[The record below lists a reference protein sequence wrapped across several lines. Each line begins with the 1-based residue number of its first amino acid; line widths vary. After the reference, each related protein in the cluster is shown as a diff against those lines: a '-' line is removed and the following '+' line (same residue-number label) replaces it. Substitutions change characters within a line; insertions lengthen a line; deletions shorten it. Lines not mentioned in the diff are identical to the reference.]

1 MALPVSS
8 FHCIELTAAFKTR
21 NFGIPTPDGET
32 LGAWHVL

>member
-1 MALPVSS
+1 MVLPVNWS
-8 FHCIELTAAFKTR
+8 IWLELTTAFKTR